1 MNCSYIRQLV
11 QELLLLLLLL
21 LLNPVST
28 VTGKKVSG
36 KNKGTTVVEGVSKTV
51 SQSVGPSVER
61 LTD

>member
-1 MNCSYIRQLV
+1 MLLV
-11 QELLLLLLLL
+11 LLPD
-21 LLNPVST
+21 PVST